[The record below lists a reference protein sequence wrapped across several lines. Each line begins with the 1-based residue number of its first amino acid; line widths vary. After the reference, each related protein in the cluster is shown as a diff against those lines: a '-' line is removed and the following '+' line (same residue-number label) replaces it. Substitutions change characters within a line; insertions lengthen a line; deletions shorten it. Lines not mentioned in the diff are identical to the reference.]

1 MFLLWTTKAEADLIR
16 LHEFLD
22 PVNPDAAAR
31 VVQQLV
37 AAAGTLLIHPHL
49 GRSMT
54 QVLPDEVRRLIVGDY
69 EMRYL
74 VTKESLTI
82 LRLWHTREDR

>member
-49 GRSMT
+49 GEPPRVS
-54 QVLPDEVRRLIVGDY
+54 RRPGG
-69 EMRYL
+69 
-74 VTKESLTI
+74 ESQAGTACSAS
-82 LRLWHTREDR
+82 

>member
-37 AAAGTLLIHPHL
+37 AAAGTLLIHQA
-49 GRSMT
+49 S
-54 QVLPDEVRRLIVGDY
+54 
-69 EMRYL
+69 
-74 VTKESLTI
+74 TI
-82 LRLWHTREDR
+82 YMLRLWHTREDR